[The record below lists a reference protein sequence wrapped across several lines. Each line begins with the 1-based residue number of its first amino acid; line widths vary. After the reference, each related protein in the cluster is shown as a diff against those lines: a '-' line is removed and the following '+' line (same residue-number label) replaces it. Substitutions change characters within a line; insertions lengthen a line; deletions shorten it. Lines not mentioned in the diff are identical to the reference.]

1 MSDKDKN
8 GGAVQAEEKKAP
20 HGLPNP
26 ADLESLRKR
35 FSMTDLAH
43 PAVATL
49 FNYSIELLPRE
60 GQNEPYHK
68 KTRLSVSQEVIPL
81 DPINLVQMEVRLPPL
96 PAVLGELQEVAN
108 KPYASSSNVAEVVA
122 KDVSLTAWLLK
133 LVNSPFFGFS
143 VKVDTVTRAVT
154 LLGIEQF
161 KTLAMGSMI
170 NSLMEKLPEGVIDVE
185 EFWRH
190 SIATAL
196 AAQAI
201 WKALKKDDSER
212 LFVAGLLH
220 DCGILALAYAA
231 PKTFAA
237 LNQAM
242 LNEAKPRYVLE
253 QELLDFDHARL
264 GGMLLHRWNMPLPL
278 VMSVLRHH
286 QVDAPERYLEAAV
299 VHLADFIAFAIAGRR
314 EEELVPP
321 LDPLVWNALGLSTA
335 NLNFIADAVTE
346 KLGDMCGMLRS

>member
-1 MSDKDKN
+1 MNIRKKE
-8 GGAVQAEEKKAP
+8 GGQEAPEEKKMPQA
-20 HGLPNP
+20 LPNP
-26 ADLESLRKR
+26 RDLEALRRR
-35 FSMTDLAH
+35 FAMTDLKH

-49 FNYSIELLPRE
+49 FNYVLERLPRE
-60 GQNEPYHK
+60 GEPEPYHK
-68 KTRLSVSQEVIPL
+68 KSRLSTSQEVIPL

-96 PAVLGELQEVAN
+96 PAVLGELQEVAG
-108 KPYASSSNVAEVVA
+108 KPYVSSANVAEVVV
-122 KDVSLTAWLLK
+122 KDISLTAWLLK

-154 LLGIEQF
+154 LLGIDQF

-196 AAQAI
+196 AGQII
-201 WKALKKDDSER
+201 WKLMKKDESER

-237 LNQAM
+237 MNQAV
-242 LNEAKPRYVLE
+242 LNDPKPRHLLE

-278 VMSVLRHH
+278 VMAVLRHH
-286 QVDAPERYLEAAV
+286 HVEAPERYLEAAV
-299 VHLADFIAFAIAGRR
+299 IHLADIVAFAAAGRR
-314 EEELVPP
+314 EEELVPD
-321 LDPLVWNALGLSTA
+321 LDPLVWESLGLSPA
-335 NLNFIADAVTE
+335 NLLFVADSVMD
-346 KLGDMCGMLRS
+346 KLGELCSMLRS